1 MAERVGF
8 EPTIPVKVCPLS
20 RRIVSTTHA
29 PLRKAAS
36 RRQASAKQIPRYARN
51 DTVLD
56 LASERLTT
64 VSKERLQHFRAAT
77 GQHSAANLHLMIQLR
92 MVQDCHHRTHCAS
105 FGIVR
110 AVHQAPDASMHHR
123 AGAHG
128 ARLNCN
134 KELTVF
140 QTVVI
145 NGCSG
150 FAQGDD
156 FRGGGGGRAGG
167 VAVPSAPNNP
177 SVAHYHGSYRN
188 LS

>member
-29 PLRKAAS
+29 PLRKAAIS
-36 RRQASAKQIPRYARN
+36 RQAKQIPRHAPNAR
-51 DTVLD
+51 TCKD
-56 LASERLTT
+56 LASERLAT
-64 VSKERLQHFRAAT
+64 VSKERLQHVSAT
-77 GQHSAANLHLMIQLR
+77 PGQYSAANLDFVVQLR
-92 MVQDCHHRTHCAS
+92 MVQDCHHRTHRAS

-110 AVHQAPDASMHHR
+110 AVYQAPDPSMHHG

-134 KELTVF
+134 KELTAF
-140 QTVVI
+140 QTVVTHR
-145 NGCSG
+145 STR

-156 FRGGGGGRAGG
+156 FGM
-167 VAVPSAPNNP
+167 
-177 SVAHYHGSYRN
+177 GS
-188 LS
+188 